1 MEETEVRYVCTD
13 TDCDAHCSFCT
24 SFAEHDIS
32 DSFVEV
38 TCPRGFN
45 IKLVCVADYSNFVV
59 GDVYLD
65 TTDDDYYE
73 VENVLDNCIVL
84 HKWDNPDVVKEV
96 HNTNTL
102 VKRRKRP
109 LCRSEIKDV
118 IGQVAYMPEDNT
130 YHLITGCGLVP
141 DDDPYAVID
150 GTKVFADEL
159 IEEKISLVNGTPLYK
174 IEED

>member
-1 MEETEVRYVCTD
+1 MGETEVRYVCTD

-45 IKLVCVADYSNFVV
+45 IKLVCVADYSNFAV

-65 TTDDDYYE
+65 ITDDDYYE

-102 VKRRKRP
+102 VKKEKRP
-109 LCRSEIKDV
+109 LCR
-118 IGQVAYMPEDNT
+118 
-130 YHLITGCGLVP
+130 
-141 DDDPYAVID
+141 
-150 GTKVFADEL
+150 DEL
-159 IEEKISLVNGTPLYK
+159 ISLIGTVVYDREDHSYALVTGSGSNDDGYYIVVDGVKYYADDLMEQYLVRENRTPLYK
-174 IEED
+174 IKED